1 MKRFLPSKELAL
13 KRQKR
18 CKPWL
23 VGLIVGIFA
32 PANLLFSY
40 RQRKLDYAIL
50 YLIYIVI
57 IYSIREFFPQEPF
70 SLLDR
75 TGITDLSKW
84 LIYSQYGPC
93 FLYGFSSWII
103 AAYSKIGDQGWF
115 PEIFKEEYEPSKPKM
130 KLKDS
135 IPINRTDY
143 ISTEKLKELK
153 GLFDQQL
160 ISKEEYELLRKKAL
174 GL

>member
-1 MKRFLPSKELAL
+1 MRRFLPSKEVAL
-13 KRQKR
+13 KRQKK

-23 VGLIVGIFA
+23 VGLIVGLFA

-70 SLLDR
+70 SLLNR
-75 TGITDLSKW
+75 TGITELSKW

-103 AAYSKIGDQGWF
+103 AAYSKIGDRGWF
-115 PEIFKEEYEPSKPKM
+115 PDVFQESSSTK
-130 KLKDS
+130 
-135 IPINRTDY
+135 RTDD
-143 ISTEKLKELK
+143 ISTERLKELK

-160 ISKEEYELLRKKAL
+160 ISEEEYELLRKKAL